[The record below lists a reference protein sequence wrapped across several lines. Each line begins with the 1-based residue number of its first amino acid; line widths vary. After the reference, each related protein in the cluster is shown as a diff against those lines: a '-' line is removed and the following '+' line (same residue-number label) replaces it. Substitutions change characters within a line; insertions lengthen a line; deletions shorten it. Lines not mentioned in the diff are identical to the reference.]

1 MWRAEEWGSI
11 MRPITQ
17 IHMSITRFNM
27 ALTII
32 KQMQEGSHRQT
43 VPRWRVMGAERDAE
57 STFVFYLR
65 SCHHI
70 AISSFQSYL
79 ELPETVLQPS
89 LTQSLQLTCCYFISV
104 PIFFFLF
111 IYIFFR
117 RSALA
122 TLRPHARAMS
132 PLVSQEAQRLQPDI
146 SHSDN
151 QSAVP
156 LSVSGPICLPPACT
170 LLE

>member
-1 MWRAEEWGSI
+1 

-17 IHMSITRFNM
+17 IHMSITRFNT

-32 KQMQEGSHRQT
+32 KQMREGSHRQT
-43 VPRWRVMGAERDAE
+43 VPRWRVMGAERDAQ
-57 STFVFYLR
+57 STLVFYLR

-79 ELPETVLQPS
+79 EQPETALQPS
-89 LTQSLQLTCCYFISV
+89 LTQSLLLTCCYFISV
-104 PIFFFLF
+104 SNFFFC
-111 IYIFFR
+111 
-117 RSALA
+117 RSALP

-156 LSVSGPICLPPACT
+156 LSVSGPISLPPACT

>member
-1 MWRAEEWGSI
+1 

-43 VPRWRVMGAERDAE
+43 VPRWRVMGAERDAQ
-57 STFVFYLR
+57 STLVFYLR

-79 ELPETVLQPS
+79 EQPETVLQPS
-89 LTQSLQLTCCYFISV
+89 LTQSLLLTWCYFISV
-104 PIFFFLF
+104 SIFFFF
-111 IYIFFR
+111 HH
-117 RSALA
+117 SALP
-122 TLRPHARAMS
+122 TLRPR
-132 PLVSQEAQRLQPDI
+132 PGNVTI
-146 SHSDN
+146 SIPGS
-151 QSAVP
+151 
-156 LSVSGPICLPPACT
+156 PPAPAGHQSLRQSVGCPAVCQWADQSSSR
-170 LLE
+170 LHSA